1 MPITMTSLF
10 HSHISMNSS
19 ISLDSNFLFQ
29 KYFANI
35 ILVLLFKMSGE
46 LSTEE
51 LMVLNSGGGED
62 SWESLRLQ
70 GDKNQSILK
79 EINPEYLL
87 EGLTLKFQY
96 FGHLMWTAD
105 SLEKTRILG
114 KTEGRRNRGR
124 QRLRLL
130 DGITDSVDMSLSK
143 LWEIVKDR
151 QAWHAAV
158 HGIEKNWN
166 TT

>member
-62 SWESLRLQ
+62 S
-70 GDKNQSILK
+70 
-79 EINPEYLL
+79 
-87 EGLTLKFQY
+87 
-96 FGHLMWTAD
+96 
-105 SLEKTRILG
+105 
-114 KTEGRRNRGR
+114 
-124 QRLRLL
+124 
-130 DGITDSVDMSLSK
+130 
-143 LWEIVKDR
+143 
-151 QAWHAAV
+151 
-158 HGIEKNWN
+158 
-166 TT
+166 

>member
-1 MPITMTSLF
+1 MKKVHIENEKITNENMPITMTSLF

-19 ISLDSNFLFQ
+19 IRLDSNFLFQ

-70 GDKNQSILK
+70 GDKTNQS
-79 EINPEYLL
+79 
-87 EGLTLKFQY
+87 
-96 FGHLMWTAD
+96 
-105 SLEKTRILG
+105 
-114 KTEGRRNRGR
+114 
-124 QRLRLL
+124 
-130 DGITDSVDMSLSK
+130 
-143 LWEIVKDR
+143 
-151 QAWHAAV
+151 
-158 HGIEKNWN
+158 
-166 TT
+166 